1 MSAIRGL
8 HYKVRK
14 LFRNEQ
20 EGTEFLFNS
29 EFKEIKEFREYGVI
43 IKLPKFSKFSI
54 FSYICKKRWP
64 MKEATLIKSQGDHRN
79 LICYRK
85 AELIYDITYHFAYSA
100 FERGNRTIDQMV
112 QAARSGKQNI
122 IEGNADIETSI
133 EMGIK
138 LINVAK
144 ASFKE
149 LLADYEDYLRVNGY
163 EQWCNDSD
171 KFVAM
176 RKLGS
181 DGSNQSIL
189 DIAKS
194 RPLDTVAN
202 MAIILLKQEDYL
214 LHKLLTSLSEQFLED
229 GGFKEKMHRMRV
241 ERRAK

>member
-1 MSAIRGL
+1 MNDI
-8 HYKVRK
+8 
-14 LFRNEQ
+14 
-20 EGTEFLFNS
+20 
-29 EFKEIKEFREYGVI
+29 
-43 IKLPKFSKFSI
+43 
-54 FSYICKKRWP
+54 
-64 MKEATLIKSQGDHRN
+64 TLIRPQGDHRN

-85 AELIYDITYHFAYSA
+85 AELIFDITYHFAYSA

-122 IEGNADIETSI
+122 IEGNADMETSI

-149 LLADYEDYLRVNGY
+149 LLADYEDYLRVNGC
-163 EQWCNDSD
+163 EQWGANSD
-171 KFVAM
+171 KFIAM

-194 RPLDTVAN
+194 RSLDTVAN

-214 LHKLLTSLSEQFLED
+214 LHKLIASLSEQFLDE

-241 ERRAK
+241 ERRGK

>member
-1 MSAIRGL
+1 
-8 HYKVRK
+8 
-14 LFRNEQ
+14 
-20 EGTEFLFNS
+20 
-29 EFKEIKEFREYGVI
+29 
-43 IKLPKFSKFSI
+43 
-54 FSYICKKRWP
+54 

-85 AELIYDITYHFAYSA
+85 AEIIYDITYHFAYSA

-171 KFVAM
+171 KFIAM

-189 DIAKS
+189 
-194 RPLDTVAN
+194 V
-202 MAIILLKQEDYL
+202 
-214 LHKLLTSLSEQFLED
+214 LLTRSPIWQSYYSSRRTIYCTNSLLRSLNNSL
-229 GGFKEKMHRMRV
+229 MREASKRKCTV
-241 ERRAK
+241 CV

>member
-1 MSAIRGL
+1 MNLRRL
-8 HYKVRK
+8 RK
-14 LFRNEQ
+14 L
-20 EGTEFLFNS
+20 
-29 EFKEIKEFREYGVI
+29 
-43 IKLPKFSKFSI
+43 KFSTIFTKLLKFSI
-54 FSYICKKRWP
+54 FLYICKKGWP
-64 MKEATLIKSQGDHRN
+64 MKDATLIKSQGDHRN

-85 AELIYDITYHFAYSA
+85 AELIYDITCHFAYSA

-112 QAARSGKQNI
+112 QASRSGKQNI

-163 EQWCNDSD
+163 EQWSDDSD

-194 RPLDTVAN
+194 RSLDTIAN

-214 LHKLLTSLSEQFLED
+214 LHKLLTSLSKQFLDE

>member
-1 MSAIRGL
+1 MNLGRL
-8 HYKVRK
+8 RR
-14 LFRNEQ
+14 L
-20 EGTEFLFNS
+20 
-29 EFKEIKEFREYGVI
+29 
-43 IKLPKFSKFSI
+43 KFSTIFTKLLKFSI
-54 FSYICKKRWP
+54 FLYICKKGWP

-85 AELIYDITYHFAYSA
+85 AELIYDITCHFAYSA

-163 EQWCNDSD
+163 EQWYNDSD

-194 RPLDTVAN
+194 RSLDTIAN

-214 LHKLLTSLSEQFLED
+214 LHKLLTSLSKQFLDE
-229 GGFKEKMHRMRV
+229 GGFKERMYRMRV
-241 ERRAK
+241 EQRAK

>member
-1 MSAIRGL
+1 MNLGRL
-8 HYKVRK
+8 RR
-14 LFRNEQ
+14 L
-20 EGTEFLFNS
+20 
-29 EFKEIKEFREYGVI
+29 
-43 IKLPKFSKFSI
+43 KFSTIFTKLLKFSI
-54 FSYICKKRWP
+54 FLYICKKGWP

-85 AELIYDITYHFAYSA
+85 AELIYDITCHFAYSA
-100 FERGNRTIDQMV
+100 FERGNLTIDQMV

-163 EQWCNDSD
+163 EQWYNDSD

-194 RPLDTVAN
+194 RPLDTIAN

-214 LHKLLTSLSEQFLED
+214 LHKLLTSLSKQFLDE
-229 GGFKEKMHRMRV
+229 GGFKERMHRMRV

>member
-1 MSAIRGL
+1 
-8 HYKVRK
+8 
-14 LFRNEQ
+14 
-20 EGTEFLFNS
+20 
-29 EFKEIKEFREYGVI
+29 
-43 IKLPKFSKFSI
+43 
-54 FSYICKKRWP
+54 

-85 AELIYDITYHFAYSA
+85 AELIYDITCHFAYSA
-100 FERGNRTIDQMV
+100 FGHGNRTIDQMV

-122 IEGNADIETSI
+122 IEGNADLETSI

-149 LLADYEDYLRVNGY
+149 LLADYEDYLRVNGC
-163 EQWCNDSD
+163 EQWSADSN

-176 RKLGS
+176 RKLGT
-181 DGSNQSIL
+181 DGSNQDIL

-194 RPLDTVAN
+194 RSLDTVAN

-214 LHKLLTSLSEQFLED
+214 LHKLLISLSEQFLKE
-229 GGFKEKMHRMRV
+229 GGFKERMHRMRV
-241 ERRAK
+241 ERRGR

>member
-1 MSAIRGL
+1 M
-8 HYKVRK
+8 
-14 LFRNEQ
+14 ND
-20 EGTEFLFNS
+20 
-29 EFKEIKEFREYGVI
+29 
-43 IKLPKFSKFSI
+43 
-54 FSYICKKRWP
+54 
-64 MKEATLIKSQGDHRN
+64 ATLIKSQGDHRN

-100 FERGNRTIDQMV
+100 FKRGDRTIDQMV

-122 IEGNADIETSI
+122 VEGNADTETSI

-144 ASFKE
+144 ASLKE
-149 LLADYEDYLRVNGY
+149 LLADYEDYLRVNGC
-163 EQWCNDSD
+163 EQWSDNSD
-171 KFVAM
+171 KFMAM
-176 RKLGS
+176 RKLGTE
-181 DGSNQSIL
+181 GSNQYIL

-214 LHKLLTSLSEQFLED
+214 LHKLLTSLSEQFLDE

-241 ERRAK
+241 ERRGR

>member
-1 MSAIRGL
+1 
-8 HYKVRK
+8 
-14 LFRNEQ
+14 
-20 EGTEFLFNS
+20 
-29 EFKEIKEFREYGVI
+29 
-43 IKLPKFSKFSI
+43 
-54 FSYICKKRWP
+54 

-85 AELIYDITYHFAYSA
+85 AELIYDITCHFTYSA

-149 LLADYEDYLRVNGY
+149 LLADYEDYLRVNSY

-176 RKLGS
+176 RKLGVE
-181 DGSNQSIL
+181 GSSQSIL

-214 LHKLLTSLSEQFLED
+214 LHKLLASLSEQFLEE